1 MADVQIQFRADSSS
15 ARKEIQQLK
24 SEIIDLRQHLGGTER
39 SADATG
45 KEVQQLGQQS
55 RQAAMVVDVLG
66 DESQRASQQIRELG
80 GAASRVGRET
90 QDMTRGF
97 ERARGGAQ
105 TFTRSLGGLRGIATG
120 LGIGIAANEM
130 LQFGRASVRA
140 SVQID
145 SATRA
150 LGALLGSAAEAEIQI
165 RSIQDLAD
173 EPGLRFRQAVDGTV
187 ALRAIGVEAETT
199 TRILKELANAAAF
212 SGGAGEFERGLL
224 GFRQLIQR
232 GRLSQEELN
241 QLTENISLA
250 SRVIREEFGTVLAE
264 DIQKQLDATGQG
276 IDDFVQRVLSGFER
290 LERFPLDAPSV
301 KLKNLSNSAFE
312 LSAAI
317 GDRFLPILATG
328 AEGLTRFFDGLTELI
343 SNTDAATESVENF
356 REAIVEAD
364 TAIGR
369 EDAIQNRI
377 RFLREYIAELKEAE
391 RNQGIFD
398 RRGRARVGG
407 EIASEQTELGRL
419 ERIQAGDP
427 EVIRELTAEVKAL
440 DEELARIQQ
449 RQTERNDYILSLD
462 ERRRESARRS
472 SEAFLEARA
481 AEEDAVVKQIELRES
496 ELQRAT
502 EAAKGIA
509 EAEREKIKATEDAT
523 AAAEAAASATT
534 TQTDALTAQIQVA
547 RETRENLQN
556 LSEAQSVLNDFWRV
570 ASGQV
575 EDYSESIQT
584 TIPAIVNLTEAE
596 NALTAAIDAN
606 LQTLQDATGDPLSD
620 YIDSLTLT
628 SVAADTAFGSINDV
642 GKAVRDADFRRAAAE
657 LRDFDDAFSLS
668 EVTIPR
674 VRSEM
679 ERFTGTLPDA
689 GRSIRDTTIQLQ
701 NLSQEAQSA
710 AREAEFLNASFSAL
724 DAFDPRTPDLN
735 APSFDTTGFAL
746 RTGEELASQA
756 IRTAGE
762 LRRIEEERV
771 ENLAD
776 LEREYS
782 ERIIEIN
789 EEKRR
794 RLAEVEEQIEAERL
808 RRLASI
814 EQAFADA
821 AAAEVAAREQAAAR
835 ILRIEQKAA
844 EDRERLREQLND
856 RLLEL
861 EQQRDARIQE
871 LNDGFIEREQDRQQE
886 ILAITE
892 RTAEARLDAE
902 QRYADRVQEINNR
915 LVEDVL
921 EIQRG
926 LQADIESLEAGF
938 VQRQAD
944 RADEIVRI
952 TQEAADD
959 RAAANQT
966 FVETMQG
973 IYNDLVEAWDDLE
986 EGFTE
991 RQEDRAEERIS
1002 IEQRAADARVAANQE
1017 YADTVAQISTDLV
1030 DEVRRIEAEIVDV
1043 QASAA
1048 ADRIAIEQD
1057 AIDARTEAN
1066 ADYARELEALERDR
1080 GDAHADYAK
1089 RVAQIST
1096 DLVDEIRGIQD
1107 EITGIISDA
1116 TENRLEIE
1124 QDGIDA
1130 RADAHTDY
1138 ADRIAEIEADTTAK
1152 LAENTRRITEI
1163 QQEAVDDRVAA
1174 DEAYADRFQDIQN
1187 DLVERVVDIQSDLA
1201 DRVVDIQ
1208 SDLNDTLNDLR
1219 DEQLDA
1225 EQDRLDSLVEL
1236 HKDTQ
1241 QKLEDLERER
1251 TQTVEDLRREFQQ
1264 DQLDAATQLDR
1275 DLEDADSE
1283 EDREAARKRYNRRIQ
1298 DLTREFHRDTLELRR
1313 EQSRERETIARQ
1325 AAAREI
1331 QIAEEAR
1338 ARTSEIAQQQVDA
1351 RAAAQEGIIAAES
1364 AAAEGITAAE
1374 SAAGVAFAE
1383 AQANYVPALSAHEQ
1397 ALLAHAEALNSI
1409 NQEESAGI
1417 AELEQE
1423 RGEVLKA
1430 SIDATAT
1437 AAMTL
1442 SETLSAVTAAEQER
1456 LAELETQT
1464 AETIAGLQS
1473 QITAAEERTGLSFE
1487 AALANY
1493 TPAVDLN
1500 TQALN
1505 ALTQTLDSIS
1515 EAEVTAAQTL
1525 NTTLSA
1531 VTAAEQE
1538 RLAELETETT
1548 GTLAGLNQRITD
1560 AEARTGL
1567 SFEAALA
1574 NYTPAVDLN
1583 TQALQALTDT
1593 LKQAETERLSG
1604 LSDIATRGA
1613 ADRATTTAA
1622 QQALETGAGV
1632 SIEEA
1637 RANFVPALSSAA
1649 QATLTLNETMQA
1661 LDTSLRQAIT
1671 EIQSAGLVDRQ
1682 AVDDAIQTAIADA
1695 TAQQTALETQAG
1707 TTFADASLAFQP
1719 GLSDIAQAGVDRDT
1733 AISDIDQ
1740 AEIEDIDAVN
1750 AQSIADRLETD
1761 AAITETRDQY
1771 IKARDTEI
1779 FKHNTAMLQLNT
1791 AEAADI
1797 KAVRATLDKNLVSID
1812 DKLDTELAEIREA
1825 KIVFDTRIGE
1835 LIDAINAEANQDV
1848 TALKSDTAAMRVEL
1862 EAIATEQRNN
1872 AWKSAILSIANTGIT
1887 IAGVAAGTALGNPV
1901 AGLAVG
1907 QAVGGL
1913 VEEAGN
1919 ELFHYERTD
1928 RIARNIARQSAFRS
1942 SRPVPNYLPD
1952 ANQIRNA
1959 RDVSR
1964 EIVAGVQEGLSQR
1977 ERASFGGAS
1986 EQASFPEELTATI
1999 QIQFPDGTV
2008 QELRDQMVRLD
2019 QQDR

>member
-97 ERARGGAQ
+97 DRARGGTQ

-199 TRILKELANAAAF
+199 TRILRELANAAAF

-449 RQTERNDYILSLD
+449 RQTERNNYILSLD

-534 TQTDALTAQIQVA
+534 TQTDALIAQIRVA

-584 TIPAIVNLTEAE
+584 TLPSIVNLTEAE

-628 SVAADTAFGSINDV
+628 SVAADAAFGSINRV
-642 GKAVRDADFRRAAAE
+642 GKSVRDADFRRAAAE

-710 AREAEFLNASFSAL
+710 ARESEFLNASFSAL

-746 RTGEELASQA
+746 RTGEELGSQA

-794 RLAEVEEQIEAERL
+794 KLAEVEAQIEAERL

-844 EDRERLREQLND
+844 EDREQLRERLND

-861 EQQRDARIQE
+861 EQQRDAQIQE

-892 RTAEARLDAE
+892 RTAQARLDAE

-915 LVEDVL
+915 LVENVL

-926 LQADIESLEAGF
+926 LQEDIESLEAGF

-952 TQEAADD
+952 TQEAADE

-966 FVETMQG
+966 FVDTMQE

-991 RQEDRAEERIS
+991 RQEDRAEERIA
-1002 IEQRAADARVAANQE
+1002 IEQRAADARVAANEE
-1017 YADTVAQISTDLV
+1017 YADTVVRISTDLV
-1030 DEVRRIEAEIVDV
+1030 DEIRDIEAERVDV

-1048 ADRIAIEQD
+1048 AQRIEIEQDAIDARLEANADYTRALEAFEQDRADAHANYADTVARISTDVVDRIRGIQDEITEVISDATEDRLEIEQD
-1057 AIDARTEAN
+1057 AIDARTAAN
-1066 ADYARELEALERDR
+1066 
-1080 GDAHADYAK
+1080 
-1089 RVAQIST
+1089 Q
-1096 DLVDEIRGIQD
+1096 
-1107 EITGIISDA
+1107 
-1116 TENRLEIE
+1116 
-1124 QDGIDA
+1124 
-1130 RADAHTDY
+1130 DY
-1138 ADRIAEIEADTTAK
+1138 ADQIADIEAEREDA
-1152 LAENTRRITEI
+1152 LADSQRRLTEI
-1163 QQEAVDDRVAA
+1163 QEDAAAARLQA
-1174 DEAYADRFQDIQN
+1174 DENYADRFQDIQN
-1187 DLVERVVDIQSDLA
+1187 DLV
-1201 DRVVDIQ
+1201 DRVVGIQ
-1208 SDLNDTLNDLR
+1208 EDLNDTLNDLR
-1219 DEQLDA
+1219 DEALDA
-1225 EQDRLDSLVEL
+1225 EQDRLQSLVAL
-1236 HKDTQ
+1236 HEDTQ
-1241 QKLEDLERER
+1241 QQLEDLERER

-1275 DLEDADSE
+1275 DLADADSE
-1283 EDREAARKRYNRRIQ
+1283 EDREAARQRFNRRIQ
-1298 DLTREFHRDTLELRR
+1298 DLTREFHRDILDLRR
-1313 EQSRERETIARQ
+1313 EQSRERETIDRQ

-1331 QIAEEAR
+1331 QIAEQAQAR
-1338 ARTSEIAQQQVDA
+1338 QAEIAQQQVDA
-1351 RAAAQEGIIAAES
+1351 RSAAQ
-1364 AAAEGITAAE
+1364 EGITAAE
-1374 SAAGVAFAE
+1374 SAAGVTFAE

-1397 ALLAHAEALNSI
+1397 ALLAHAEALNRI
-1409 NQEESAGI
+1409 ETDTASARE
-1417 AELEQE
+1417 AVEQSQAAA
-1423 RGEVLKA
+1423 LQTA
-1430 SIDATAT
+1430 LDATT
-1437 AAMTL
+1437 AATQTL
-1442 SETLSAVTAAEQER
+1442 NETLSAIDTTEQER
-1456 LAELETQT
+1456 LSALQAQT
-1464 AETIAGLQS
+1464 AETIAELQR
-1473 QITAAEERTGLSFE
+1473 QITAAEERTGLTFE
-1487 AALANY
+1487 EALVNY
-1493 TPAVDLN
+1493 RPAVDLN

-1505 ALTQTLDSIS
+1505 TLTQTLDSIS
-1515 EAEVTAAQTL
+1515 EGEVSAAQVL
-1525 NTTLSA
+1525 NDTLSEI
-1531 VTAAEQE
+1531 TATEQNQLSTLQTQTANTIAE
-1538 RLAELETETT
+1538 
-1548 GTLAGLNQRITD
+1548 LNQRITD

-1567 SFEAALA
+1567 TFEEALA
-1574 NYTPAVDLN
+1574 NYRPAVDLN
-1583 TQALQALTDT
+1583 TQALNTLNATLQQIDTDRTTGLGALDAAGT
-1593 LKQAETERLSG
+1593 
-1604 LSDIATRGA
+1604 
-1613 ADRATTTAA
+1613 ADRAATTAA
-1622 QQALETGAGV
+1622 QQALETDAGV
-1632 SIEEA
+1632 SIAEA
-1637 RANFVPALSSAA
+1637 RANFVPALSRAA
-1649 QATLTLNETMQA
+1649 QATLTLNTTMQA
-1661 LDTSLRQAIT
+1661 VDTSFREAIT

-1682 AVDDAIQTAIADA
+1682 TVDDAIQTAIADA

-1862 EAIATEQRNN
+1862 EAIAAESRNN

-1977 ERASFGGAS
+1977 ERSSFGGAS